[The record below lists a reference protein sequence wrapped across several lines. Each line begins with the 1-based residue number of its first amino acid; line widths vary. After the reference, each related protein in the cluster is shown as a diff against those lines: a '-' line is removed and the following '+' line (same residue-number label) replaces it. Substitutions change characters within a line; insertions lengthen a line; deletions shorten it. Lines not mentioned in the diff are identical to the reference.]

1 MELRLLETDLIL
13 VERAK
18 KGDLKAFSKLV
29 EQNKKLV
36 YYLAYDMMNN
46 REDAEDISQEVFI
59 KAYKSL
65 ANFRGDS
72 KFSSWLYRITM
83 NTCLS
88 LRRNKSSKI
97 KSGVEDIE
105 DYLEHNL
112 TEMKVSY
119 EQNPERFAERG
130 FMKKNIDKALNVLSP
145 REKSVFVLRNMND
158 LPFGEISEIL
168 KLTLGTVRSLN
179 FRALKKLQNQLSF
192 YKNTLSVEE
201 ING

>member
-1 MELRLLETDLIL
+1 METDLIL